1 MKITLFPAALCA
13 VLSGL
18 FSATLAAAPLPE
30 ILDYYPECFSGQ
42 TELAV
47 ASVRLKTDDPIAGLS
62 AAPGFQQLLQQL
74 QQKAAASGA
83 EALTIEKI
91 EKSAPVQFQN
101 RHNDDH
107 TATVKVSAKL
117 LHYCADNKTLSER
130 QPPYN
135 SSGNKIIKSTKLI
148 SIAAKQIV
156 IQHDTPADLYKD
168 PANYIVSVQQG
179 VAGVLPGQSKAQVMA
194 LLGQPSIQ
202 IQLNNQQQMWGY
214 GRKLWLTFADTL
226 LWIST
231 DSDLLS
237 NYALNRIDLRDAYDN
252 TNWSIEGKVP
262 LKSRESVVL
271 ATLPGQFQKQAGY
284 LVQQQNQ
291 RQLALQFESFK
302 NNNSNT
308 TEQLLTGFT
317 LSGAEKTAATTAT
330 YSSQPIQNWLQQ
342 LKGSPDPGSDLN
354 SLQSQV
360 PVHQLHR
367 GTDGSWLLVG
377 NYLSLQYSHER
388 LAKLHLGESMFGQ
401 HDTKELHQLIV
412 AAGYPLTKAEFMTK
426 YPDAFDSGY
435 ELQLYLDDKTLVAVF
450 NSEAETAV
458 IEELTLTLN

>member
-47 ASVRLKTDDPIAGLS
+47 VSARLKTDDPMAGLS
-62 AAPGFQQLLQQL
+62 AVAGFQQLLQQL
-74 QQKAAASGA
+74 QQQAAASGA

-91 EKSAPVQFQN
+91 DKSAPVQFQK
-101 RHNDDH
+101 RYNDGH
-107 TATVKVSAKL
+107 TATVKISAKL

-135 SSGNKIIKSTKLI
+135 SMGQKIIKSTKLL

-156 IQHDTPADLYKD
+156 IQHDAPVDLYKD

-194 LLGQPSIQ
+194 LLGQPSVQ

-214 GRKLWLTFADTL
+214 GRKVWLTFADTL

-262 LKSRESVVL
+262 LKSRESLVL
-271 ATLPGQFQKQAGY
+271 AKLPGQFQKQAGY

-291 RQLALQFESFK
+291 LKLALQFESFK

-317 LSGAEKTAATTAT
+317 LSGAEKTAAGMAT
-330 YSSQPIQNWLQQ
+330 YSSQQLEHWLQR
-342 LKGSPDPGSDLN
+342 LSANSDVI
-354 SLQSQV
+354 SLPAQI

-377 NYLSLQYSHER
+377 NYLSLQYSHDR

-450 NSEAETAV
+450 NSEAGTAV
-458 IEELTLTLN
+458 IEELVLTIN